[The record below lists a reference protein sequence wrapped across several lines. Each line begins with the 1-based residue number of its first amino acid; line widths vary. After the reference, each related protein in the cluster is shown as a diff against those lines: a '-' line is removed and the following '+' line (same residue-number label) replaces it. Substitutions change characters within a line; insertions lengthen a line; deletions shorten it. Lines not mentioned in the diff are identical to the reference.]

1 MRHYTMPQVGCQSH
15 GPARPAR
22 ARKSPRLYENVRV
35 FYKEN
40 HKMLSRNG
48 KRELFVLHGVAFF
61 VKLRTITHT
70 QDEKKGIAMPT
81 IDEMSIEE
89 VESVMQKLRERK
101 RVLKKSGKTAE
112 RKIQTL
118 ARRRERFMDRI
129 REIDAQIE
137 ALRAEAALTPAPA
150 PKRRGRRPK
159 NAVIGA

>member
-1 MRHYTMPQVGCQSH
+1 
-15 GPARPAR
+15 
-22 ARKSPRLYENVRV
+22 
-35 FYKEN
+35 
-40 HKMLSRNG
+40 
-48 KRELFVLHGVAFF
+48 
-61 VKLRTITHT
+61 
-70 QDEKKGIAMPT
+70 MPT

-89 VESVMQKLRERK
+89 VDSAMMKLRERK
-101 RVLKKSGKTAE
+101 RMLRKSGKTAE

-159 NAVIGA
+159 SAITGA